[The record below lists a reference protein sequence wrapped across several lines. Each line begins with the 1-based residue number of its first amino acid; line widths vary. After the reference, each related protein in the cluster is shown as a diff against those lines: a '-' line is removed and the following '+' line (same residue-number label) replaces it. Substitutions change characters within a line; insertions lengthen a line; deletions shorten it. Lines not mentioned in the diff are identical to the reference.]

1 MDKAYGG
8 NADSAVEAAIAAANR
23 QWRAMGVVEADRA
36 ALTDDLRVELTA
48 ATADGV
54 ALTELIGD
62 DVRAFARDLAIS
74 AGARRVP
81 YEFRRLLLTALAGAA
96 PGLALAWLL
105 IWRWWWVPMPFDSGS
120 MAQLAARYTTCALVT
135 LLGALYAVHWRMRGE
150 AAIGRTIAA
159 MALLVPVAGGLA
171 VPVTMGF
178 ASLTDY
184 SLALP
189 VLAVEAAIVGSA
201 LAGATVLARRWALAP
216 TLGSARKPAAGGRP
230 EASPA

>member
-1 MDKAYGG
+1 MDKADGG
-8 NADSAVEAAIAAANR
+8 NAYSAVEAAIAAANR
-23 QWRAMGVVEADRA
+23 QWRAMGVVESDRA

-48 ATADGV
+48 AAADGV

-62 DVRAFARDLAIS
+62 DVRGFARDLAIS

-81 YEFRRLLLTALAGAA
+81 YEFRRLLLTALVGAV

-105 IWRWWWVPMPFDSGS
+105 IWRWWWWPMLDMDSLPQQV
-120 MAQLAARYTTCALVT
+120 ALYAVCALVT
-135 LLGALYAVHWRMRGE
+135 LLGALYAVHRRMRGE
-150 AAIGRTIAA
+150 AAIGRTVLA
-159 MALLVPVAGGLA
+159 MAVLVPVAGALS

-178 ASLTDY
+178 ASLTGY

-189 VLAVEAAIVGSA
+189 VLAVETAIVGGA

-216 TLGSARKPAAGGRP
+216 TLGSVPKPAAGGRP
-230 EASPA
+230 EATPA